1 MTGATNEA
9 GTAYPSRAPA
19 PVFSGVRVTLSLVLC
34 GCFFRF
40 LFVHLSFFFWPLC
53 CLSFNLRIRIIA
65 LVSSNFRQTDEQTKH
80 RLYVCPEVFEE
91 HNYRTALLLV
101 FFHFLPLQNTLQ
113 S

>member
-34 GCFFRF
+34 VCFFRF
-40 LFVHLSFFFWPLC
+40 LFVHLSFFLWPLC

-65 LVSSNFRQTDEQTKH
+65 LVSSNFGQTDEQTKH
-80 RLYVCPEVFEE
+80 RLYVCHEVFEE
-91 HNYRTALLLV
+91 HNYRTAFLLV
-101 FFHFLPLQNTLQ
+101 FFHFLPLQNTL
-113 S
+113 